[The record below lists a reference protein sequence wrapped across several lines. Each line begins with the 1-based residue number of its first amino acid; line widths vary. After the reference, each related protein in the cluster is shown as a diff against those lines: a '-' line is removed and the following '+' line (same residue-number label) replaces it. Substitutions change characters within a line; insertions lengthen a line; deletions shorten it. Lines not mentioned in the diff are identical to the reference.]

1 MWSVGEVLLSTD
13 AIGAGMPGLTAAP
26 NVGNGRLAE
35 SGVSHEEEMRF
46 MNEVA
51 RSASRG
57 CCTPLRSTGAR
68 ARRRTACF
76 VDGAPSGGCCGCRL
90 FGETLPARGTCEG
103 VCSKQMRQAT
113 DCTQGRRRSG
123 VSRETSIRVLVA
135 RSRYPRRRPLASCP
149 SCSPGAQQQAPVT
162 GQTVR
167 ASFRYHH
174 GSAQVYAHNCSG
186 GHVGCLGP

>member
-26 NVGNGRLAE
+26 NVGSGRLAE

-46 MNEVA
+46 LNEVA

-57 CCTPLRSTGAR
+57 CCTPLRSPGAR

-76 VDGAPSGGCCGCRL
+76 VDGAPSAGCCGCRL
-90 FGETLPARGTCEG
+90 FGEMLPARGTCEG

-123 VSRETSIRVLVA
+123 VSRETSIRVL
-135 RSRYPRRRPLASCP
+135 ASHVRAI
-149 SCSPGAQQQAPVT
+149 PGAGPCPVAHRA
-162 GQTVR
+162 VR
-167 ASFRYHH
+167 ARNSRLQSR
-174 GSAQVYAHNCSG
+174 GKLCERVSTITRGQRR
-186 GHVGCLGP
+186 